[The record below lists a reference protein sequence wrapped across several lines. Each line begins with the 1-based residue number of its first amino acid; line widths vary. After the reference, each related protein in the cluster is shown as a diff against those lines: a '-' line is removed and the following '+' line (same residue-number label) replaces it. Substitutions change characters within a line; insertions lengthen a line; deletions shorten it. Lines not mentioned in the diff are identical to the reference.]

1 MPIIMPVMIIM
12 AIVVVFKIMAF
23 LQLNLAQILQIL
35 LITGLIE
42 TIILGKCNA
51 EEVAPPGE
59 EPTLITGTLVQPVS
73 LLERFQENPIQ
84 TPPEGPRPSQY
95 AEPKETLVQPV
106 SLLER
111 FQEGPI
117 QTPPEGPR
125 PSQYAEPMVFPPIM
139 GSKGK
144 YPYVQMGGVF
154 QVNSVFYSQ
163 TQSNRN
169 TQINTD
175 NPSGDHPDGTGIRR
189 ARLTAF
195 GSVAENV
202 DYRFQ

>member
-1 MPIIMPVMIIM
+1 
-12 AIVVVFKIMAF
+12 MAF
-23 LQLNLAQILQIL
+23 IQLNLVRLLQIL

-51 EEVAPPGE
+51 EEVAPTVK
-59 EPTLITGTLVQPVS
+59 EPTLTTGTLVQPVS
-73 LLERFQENPIQ
+73 LLDRFQAGPIQ

-163 TQSNRN
+163 TESNRN
-169 TQINTD
+169 TQKILITPRVINLMVQA
-175 NPSGDHPDGTGIRR
+175 S
-189 ARLTAF
+189 
-195 GSVAENV
+195 AEQ
-202 DYRFQ
+202 D